1 MFYTK
6 WNNSLSSTEL
16 DQLKSFIT
24 TQDCTLNTDCSQLIE
39 ATVNNLIEDIQ
50 SQQPLSTSEL
60 KRMREELDPVYV
72 WRTAHL
78 QAHLKH
84 LPYPLSRKAIDFVQQ
99 RFRIEEGEN
108 FPQFAYLLTA
118 TVSLMVRQWAICSI
132 QAYLTV
138 FKGNDPTM
146 NTLIVQTLRKPTDN
160 QWWNLVCSLTQ
171 WMMGKTK
178 KSKGNRRVLDGH
190 PISHFVLEMHNSIKM
205 SINLSPLEKSH
216 TLSTYS
222 KKPLSKLTN
231 VEQGMKHLL
240 DFRNALIHAL
250 TIDDEDIDKA
260 SIVLESVLE
269 ATLSLN
275 RFHLATKVGLKEYLL
290 QGLFPKLVESPNWTS
305 TIEDKELV
313 LLMDEQT
320 YLCTISPLMSLA
332 HDIDSLDVDQEIF
345 FINAGSLNL
354 LNYVGFVNGEHKDG
368 KSLGSYDQ
376 FKRYITSIPVPQG
389 ATDRPL
395 INFSHFVANKT
406 KNFVGRT
413 DVLAEIHECVSM
425 RGGHYC
431 FLQALPGMGKSA
443 IMARLFQLHPYRTDD
458 DKRTNGDIWLYHY
471 CMQNDGRDQAL
482 TALRSLITQ
491 MQFAKDGN
499 EGKRPS
505 MKVDDLKEEFQRLLN
520 TSQKT
525 VERRGG
531 SKVVVVIDALDE
543 ASFMGDDS
551 IPSCIPEYIADH
563 VVFICSYRVDATCT
577 NTRVQNHLQ
586 HLPKEKIYTFK
597 TAKPLRGLDRNNVH
611 TFIDLISDGEDIQE
625 STLEHIWR
633 AASQDLID
641 AADPFYLRFVADG
654 VEKNQYF
661 LKHPETIPTSL
672 NGAFEKMWL
681 SLPSDRNFLAHR
693 LLVTLGIMRD
703 LGDDELFAEL
713 FNRQFPSESF
723 TVDDIATIRRPIGK
737 LLSYDGDRYGLFHDR
752 FKHFLVGEQPD
763 PIEQALQTKQ
773 Q

>member
-1 MFYTK
+1 MFFTK
-6 WNNSLSSTEL
+6 WNDSLSQTEKDKLKDFTDTQSSTL
-16 DQLKSFIT
+16 NKLCANFIQTTVQNFIT
-24 TQDCTLNTDCSQLIE
+24 GLQNEQALTVDEVAQLEKELNPIY
-39 ATVNNLIEDIQ
+39 
-50 SQQPLSTSEL
+50 
-60 KRMREELDPVYV
+60 M

-78 QAHLKH
+78 QAHLKD

-99 RFRIEEGEN
+99 RFRMEEGEE
-108 FPQFAYLLTA
+108 FPQFPYLLTA

-146 NTLIVQTLRKPTDN
+146 NTLIVQTLRQPTDN
-160 QWWNLVCSLTQ
+160 QWWSLVCSLTQ

-178 KSKGNRRVLDGH
+178 KSKGNKKILDQH

-205 SINLSPLEKSH
+205 KINLSPLEKSH
-216 TLSTYS
+216 ELSTYT
-222 KKPLSKLTN
+222 KKPLSKLTT
-231 VEQGMKHLL
+231 VEQSMKHLL

-250 TIDDEDIDKA
+250 KIDNEDIDKA

-275 RFHLATKVGLKEYLL
+275 RFHLATKVGHEEYLL
-290 QGLFPKLVESPNWTS
+290 QGLFPKLVESPNWTRN
-305 TIEDKELV
+305 IENKELV
-313 LLMDEQT
+313 LLMDEQI

-332 HDIDSLDVDQEIF
+332 QDIDSLDVEQEIF

-354 LNYVGFVNGEHKDG
+354 LKYVGFVNGEHKDG
-368 KSLGSYDQ
+368 KSLGAYDQ
-376 FKRYITSIPVPQG
+376 FKKYIASIPVPQG
-389 ATDRPL
+389 STDRPL
-395 INFSHFVANKT
+395 IDFSDFVTDKT

-413 DVLAEIHECVSM
+413 DVLDEIHECVST

-431 FLQALPGMGKSA
+431 FLQALAGMGKSA

-458 DKRTNGDIWLYHY
+458 NKKTDGDIWLYHY
-471 CMQNDGRDQAL
+471 CMQNDGRDQAI

-525 VERRGG
+525 LENRGG
-531 SKVVVVIDALDE
+531 SKVVVVLDALDE

-586 HLPKEKIYTFK
+586 HLPKEKVYTFE
-597 TAKPLRGLDRNNVH
+597 TAKPLRGLDKNNVY
-611 TFIDLISDGEDIQE
+611 TFIDLLSDGGGVQE
-625 STLEHIWR
+625 STLEHIWK
-633 AASQDLID
+633 AGSEDLND

-681 SLPSDRNFLAHR
+681 SLPSDRSFLAHR
-693 LLVTLGIMRD
+693 LLVSLGIMRD

-713 FNRQFPSESF
+713 FTRQFPNESF
-723 TVDDIATIRRPIGK
+723 TVDDIAAIRRPIGK

-752 FKHFLVGEQPD
+752 FKYFLVGEQPD
-763 PIEQALQTKQ
+763 PIEQALQAKQ